1 MPDVREY
8 QSVVEEAEQAA
19 AAGDFTRARTRLRKA
34 LQIQEST
41 LGTSHPDLART
52 LNNLAVVCETLGEID
67 DAEHYYRRSYAIAS
81 GSLPPG
87 DPLVATSR
95 DNLRDF
101 CAASG
106 RPLEDW
112 PGLERAA
119 PPVVAAPAVPPP
131 APAVVA
137 KTAAAASRP
146 ARSPAAAA
154 VTPPAA
160 SFRTGMVAVT
170 AVLAIIGALVA
181 VRSWR
186 PTAAVDRATA
196 VAQTTPP
203 ATVVETP
210 DAVPPAAPVAPPP
223 SAVPAP
229 PPPTAPAAAAPVPPP
244 AAAVLPA
251 PPERTT
257 SATAAA
263 APAIRIVTANVCA
276 SLSTSGAWRCDA
288 IGEVTAPGRAAFYTR
303 IASPSAV
310 RVQHRWYQGPTL
322 RQSVTL
328 SIAANPS
335 AGYRTFSR
343 QTLSPG
349 TWRVEL
355 RAADGSVLHEA
366 SFDVR

>member
-19 AAGDFTRARTRLRKA
+19 GAGDFARANTCLREA
-34 LQIQEST
+34 LQIQESA
-41 LGTSHPDLART
+41 LGTSHPDLAFT
-52 LNNLAVVCETLGEID
+52 LNNLAVVCESLGDMDE
-67 DAEHYYRRSYAIAS
+67 AEHYYRRSYAIAS
-81 GSLPPG
+81 GSLPPD

-101 CAASG
+101 CASSG
-106 RPLEDW
+106 RPLDDW
-112 PGLERAA
+112 PGLERPG
-119 PPVVAAPAVPPP
+119 PPVVPPPAVPPP
-131 APAVVA
+131 APGVVTTAVA
-137 KTAAAASRP
+137 PASRP

-154 VTPPAA
+154 AVTPPAA
-160 SFRTGMVAVT
+160 PSRTGVVAVA
-170 AVLAIIGALVA
+170 AVLAIVGTLVA

-186 PTAAVDRATA
+186 ATAPDDRATA
-196 VAQTTPP
+196 VASTTAP
-203 ATVVETP
+203 APAVETP
-210 DAVPPAAPVAPPP
+210 DAVPPAAPVAPPA

-229 PPPTAPAAAAPVPPP
+229 PASAPAAAAPVSPP
-244 AAAVLPA
+244 AATLPPA

-257 SATAAA
+257 GATAAA
-263 APAIRIVTANVCA
+263 PPAIRIVTANVCA

-288 IGEVTAPGRAAFYTR
+288 IGEVTAPVRAAFYTR
-303 IASPSAV
+303 IASPSAL
-310 RVQHRWYQGPTL
+310 RVQHRWYQGQTL

-366 SFDVR
+366 AFDVR